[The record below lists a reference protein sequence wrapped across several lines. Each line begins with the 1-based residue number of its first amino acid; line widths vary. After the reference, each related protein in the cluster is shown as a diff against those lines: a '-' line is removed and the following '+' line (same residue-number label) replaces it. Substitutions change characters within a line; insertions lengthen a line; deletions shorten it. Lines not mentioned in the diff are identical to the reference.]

1 MGTTKEPILELKNVK
16 TTFKVPK
23 GILKAVNGVD
33 LTIYKGETV
42 GLVGESGC
50 GKSTL
55 GKTIMR
61 LYRPEDVYKRQPLE
75 ESFVDSLG
83 TEYGSSADKI
93 LTNGPFIVSDW
104 VSDSTMTLVKNENL
118 SLIHI

>member
-1 MGTTKEPILELKNVK
+1 MMGTTKEPILELKNVK
-16 TTFKVPK
+16 TSFKVPK

-61 LYRPEDVYKRQPLE
+61 LYRPDEGQVMFEISGATTKR
-75 ESFVDSLG
+75 
-83 TEYGSSADKI
+83 KRK
-93 LTNGPFIVSDW
+93 
-104 VSDSTMTLVKNENL
+104 STPKMCR
-118 SLIHI
+118 

>member
-50 GKSTL
+50 GK
-55 GKTIMR
+55 K
-61 LYRPEDVYKRQPLE
+61 Y
-75 ESFVDSLG
+75 
-83 TEYGSSADKI
+83 A
-93 LTNGPFIVSDW
+93 W
-104 VSDSTMTLVKNENL
+104 KNNYAII
-118 SLIHI
+118 SPR

>member
-61 LYRPEDVYKRQPLE
+61 LYRPDEGQVSQSPQPGGRRQKLWTDGG
-75 ESFVDSLG
+75 FDAG
-83 TEYGSSADKI
+83 I
-93 LTNGPFIVSDW
+93 L
-104 VSDSTMTLVKNENL
+104 
-118 SLIHI
+118 

>member
-1 MGTTKEPILELKNVK
+1 MEKTKEPILELKNVK

-50 GKSTL
+50 G
-55 GKTIMR
+55 
-61 LYRPEDVYKRQPLE
+61 
-75 ESFVDSLG
+75 
-83 TEYGSSADKI
+83 
-93 LTNGPFIVSDW
+93 
-104 VSDSTMTLVKNENL
+104 
-118 SLIHI
+118 

>member
-42 GLVGESGC
+42 GLVGV
-50 GKSTL
+50 TF
-55 GKTIMR
+55 
-61 LYRPEDVYKRQPLE
+61 Q
-75 ESFVDSLG
+75 
-83 TEYGSSADKI
+83 
-93 LTNGPFIVSDW
+93 
-104 VSDSTMTLVKNENL
+104 
-118 SLIHI
+118 HIIRIQTQ

>member
-1 MGTTKEPILELKNVK
+1 MMGTTKEPILELKNVK

-61 LYRPEDVYKRQPLE
+61 LYR
-75 ESFVDSLG
+75 
-83 TEYGSSADKI
+83 DKI
-93 LTNGPFIVSDW
+93 SGATTKRKRK
-104 VSDSTMTLVKNENL
+104 STPKMCR
-118 SLIHI
+118 

>member
-61 LYRPEDVYKRQPLE
+61 LYRPDEGQVMFLR
-75 ESFVDSLG
+75 
-83 TEYGSSADKI
+83 DKI
-93 LTNGPFIVSDW
+93 SGATTKRKRK
-104 VSDSTMTLVKNENL
+104 STPKMCR
-118 SLIHI
+118 